1 MTNILLFALE
11 ITVAELLFSLRMQ
24 KRKFFWLRLI
34 GWIVAMAGVS
44 ALCALLPDIVFSNA
58 VAVSGLYIGLFV
70 LSVLLMMMCY
80 DEKWINVFFCGICAY
95 TLQHMAYGFANLA
108 ITCITRTRSPILDL
122 YADGTNASNMFG
134 RETSIAFLVY
144 ALCFYTSY
152 GVCFMLFRKA
162 VDKNRQIK
170 IRSAQ
175 VPLLIAMGLLI
186 DIALNMMFVYLVPS
200 DVEVMVNIIFSVY
213 SCAACI
219 LFLFVLFGLAKNK
232 KLEDE
237 KNFIEYLS
245 KKQTELYDI
254 RKENM
259 ELVNMKAHDMKYQL
273 REIGKNQFM
282 PQETIS
288 EIERIIIANDAV
300 IKTGYPVLDMLLT
313 DKSMYCGKND
323 ISFTCLADGAAIS
336 FMSDADIYSL
346 FGNALDNAIESCM
359 KMDGK
364 APRIIGM
371 KLAAVD
377 NFVSVN
383 VYNSFDGE
391 IVIRDG
397 LPQTSKSDSAF
408 HGYGMKSIRYIVEK
422 YSGDLQIQTDGSV
435 FNLNILLPIPK

>member
-1 MTNILLFALE
+1 MTNIILFTLE
-11 ITVAELLFSLRMQ
+11 ITVAEILFSLRMQ
-24 KRKFFWLRLI
+24 KRRLFWLRLI
-34 GWIVAMAGVS
+34 GWIAVMAGVA
-44 ALCALLPDIVFSNA
+44 ALCVLLPKIVFSNA
-58 VAVSGLYIGLFV
+58 VAVSGLYIGLFI

-95 TLQHMAYGFANLA
+95 TLQHMAYGFANLV
-108 ITCITRTRSPILDL
+108 ITCLTRTRSPILDL
-122 YADGTNASNMFG
+122 YSDGVNASNMFA
-134 RETSIAFLVY
+134 RETSIVLLVY
-144 ALCFYTSY
+144 ALCFYLAY
-152 GVCFMLFRKA
+152 GISFMLFRKA
-162 VDKNRQIK
+162 VDKNRRIK

-273 REIGKNQFM
+273 RELGKNQFM
-282 PQETIS
+282 PQETIG
-288 EIERIIIANDAV
+288 EIERVLIANDAV

-323 ISFTCLADGAAIS
+323 ISFTCIADGAAIS

-359 KMDGK
+359 KMRGK
-364 APRIIGM
+364 EPRVIGL

-377 NFVSVN
+377 NLVTVN
-383 VYNSFDGE
+383 VYNSYEGE

-397 LPQTSKSDSAF
+397 LPQTSKSDSVF

-422 YSGDLQIQTDGSV
+422 YGGDMQILTDGEV
-435 FNLNILLPIPK
+435 FNLNILLPIPQ